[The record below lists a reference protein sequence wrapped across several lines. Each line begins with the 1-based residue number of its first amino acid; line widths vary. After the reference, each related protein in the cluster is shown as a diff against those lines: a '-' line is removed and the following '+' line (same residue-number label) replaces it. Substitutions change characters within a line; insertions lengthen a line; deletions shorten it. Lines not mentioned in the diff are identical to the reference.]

1 MKVIMLKTIEKVGKQ
16 GEVVNVKRGFAR
28 NYLVP
33 KKLAIYATQAI
44 LKNLDNIQS
53 KFADEEQKL
62 RLNK

>member
-33 KKLAIYATQAI
+33 KKLAIYATPAN
-44 LKNLDNIQS
+44 LKNLANIQS
-53 KFADEEQKL
+53 KLADEDQ
-62 RLNK
+62 